1 MAQLLFLALL
11 IGGGWLFYRKFV
23 ADAEKL
29 SRRRREQER
38 ERQTGAN
45 GTLIQ
50 DPETGEYRVRKDEDE
65 ECR

>member
-11 IGGGWLFYRKFV
+11 VGGGWFLYRKFV

-45 GTLIQ
+45 GTLIK
-50 DPETGEYRVRKDEDE
+50 DPETGEYRLRKDED
-65 ECR
+65 

>member
-1 MAQLLFLALL
+1 MAQLLFLAIL
-11 IGGGWLFYRKFV
+11 IGGGWLLYRKFV

-38 ERQTGAN
+38 ERQSGAN

-50 DPETGEYRVRKDEDE
+50 DPKTGEYRVRRDED
-65 ECR
+65 

>member
-11 IGGGWLFYRKFV
+11 IGGGWLLYRKFV

-45 GTLIQ
+45 GTLIK
-50 DPETGEYRVRKDEDE
+50 DPETGEYRVRQEED
-65 ECR
+65 